1 MNKPVNK
8 PLDKV
13 LVIGAGGQVGAS
25 VVEQLLDA
33 GAAVRAGARNPE
45 KLSLPDS
52 VEVVRTDLLQPE
64 TLKAALD
71 GVAKVFLYAVPQG
84 IADFLD
90 AARAAGVRQIVLLSS
105 QTVVDAF
112 PEQKPITE
120 MHQAVEEAIVAS
132 GIPYT
137 FLRPHNFA
145 TNILMWGWPESI
157 RAEGRVRFPYP
168 ESHSDVIHEKDIAAV
183 AVAALTGPGHENRAY
198 FLSGP
203 ESVTQR
209 RQLEIISEV
218 IGRPLEF
225 EELTEAEAREAL
237 APIVPVWVMDAV
249 VGYWAHSDGI
259 PTHLSDTVE
268 RITGRPART
277 FAEWVADHAA
287 AFTP

>member
-1 MNKPVNK
+1 MNTEPI
-8 PLDKV
+8 

-25 VVEQLLDA
+25 VVEQLVEA
-33 GAAVRAGARNPE
+33 GAKVRASARNPE
-45 KLSLPDS
+45 KLSVPAG
-52 VEVVRTDLLQPE
+52 VEVVEADVLRPE
-64 TLKAALD
+64 TLPAALA
-71 GVAKVFLYAVPQG
+71 GVRKVFLYALPQG

-90 AARAAGVRQIVLLSS
+90 AARAAGVEQIVLLSS

-120 MHQAVEEAIVAS
+120 MHRAVEDAIAGS
-132 GIPYT
+132 GIAHT

-168 ESHSDVIHEKDIAAV
+168 ESHSDAIHEKDIAAV
-183 AVAALTGPGHENRAY
+183 AVKALTEPGHEGQAY

-209 RQLEIISEV
+209 RQLEIIGEV
-218 IGRPLEF
+218 TGRELVF
-225 EELTEAEAREAL
+225 EELTDAEARKAL
-237 APIVPVWVMDAV
+237 EPIVPIWVMDAV
-249 VGYWAHSDGI
+249 VGYWEHSDGI
-259 PTHLSDTVE
+259 PSHLSDTVE
-268 RITGRPART
+268 RITGRPARG

-287 AFTP
+287 DFTG